1 MHMSLQ
7 VTFELQEQDLD
18 YFRELMEKTQ
28 SQLLS
33 TDRTP
38 QTDAAILAAA
48 RALLDVVN
56 PRLPQFV
63 RERLDVL
70 AQLVAMV
77 EDVEWNLDADEK
89 TDVLAALAYFTKP
102 EDIIA
107 DHIPV
112 LGFLDDAIMIELVAR
127 ELDDE
132 LKAFAEFNQYRDA
145 ELARR
150 GDAAKLT
157 KADWLE
163 SKRQELHSWMRRR
176 RQDRRSGSSGSGFRS
191 VFSFRG

>member
-1 MHMSLQ
+1 MSLQ

-28 SQLLS
+28 SLLN
-33 TDRTP
+33 TTERTA
-38 QTDAAILAAA
+38 QTDTAILTAA

-77 EDVEWNLDADEK
+77 EDAEWNLDADEK
-89 TDVLAALAYFTKP
+89 ADVLAALAYFTKP

-132 LKAFAEFNQYRDA
+132 LKAFAEFNQYREA

-163 SKRQELHSWMRRR
+163 NKRQELHSWMRRR
-176 RQDRRSGSSGSGFRS
+176 RHDRRSGGSGSGFRS

>member
-1 MHMSLQ
+1 MSLQ

-28 SQLLS
+28 SLLN
-33 TDRTP
+33 TTERTA
-38 QTDAAILAAA
+38 QTDAAILTAA

-77 EDVEWNLDADEK
+77 EDAEWNLDADEK

-132 LKAFAEFNQYRDA
+132 LKAFAEFNQYREA

-176 RQDRRSGSSGSGFRS
+176 RHDRRSGGSGSGFRS